1 MQAEPVPYMERT
13 RRYYEAQGFEAP
25 YIWASNRAIPFTP
38 PVRPISK
45 SVLSLITTAALKERE
60 KTERRELMSG
70 FLAAPPS
77 RLFANDLAWDRN
89 ATHLED
95 LNSYFP
101 VDRLTDLV
109 AAGRI
114 GKLAARF
121 HCVPTEY
128 SQRRTTELE
137 APEILS
143 RCREDGVDAVLLVP
157 L

>member
-1 MQAEPVPYMERT
+1 MQTEPVPYMERT
-13 RRYYEAQGFEAP
+13 RLYYEAQGFEEP
-25 YIWASNRAIPFTP
+25 YRWANNRSTPFTAP
-38 PVRPISK
+38 ARPISQ
-45 SVLSLITTAALKERE
+45 SVLTLITTATLHERE
-60 KTERRELMSG
+60 VTERRNVTSG
-70 FLAAPPS
+70 ALSPPPS

-101 VDRLTDLV
+101 IDPVTELV

-121 HCVPTEY
+121 HCVPTKY
-128 SQRRTTELE
+128 SQRCTNETD

-143 RCREDGVDAVLLVP
+143 RCRENGVDAVLLVP
-157 L
+157 I

>member
-1 MQAEPVPYMERT
+1 MRAEPVPYMERT
-13 RRYYEAQGFEAP
+13 RLFYEAQGFESP
-25 YIWASNRAIPFTP
+25 YRWAHNRSTPFTP
-38 PVRPISK
+38 PARPVSQ
-45 SVLSLITTAALKERE
+45 SVLTLITTAALHERE
-60 KTERRELMSG
+60 ATERRDVMSAP
-70 FLAAPPS
+70 LSPPPS

-101 VDRLTDLV
+101 IHPLRELV

-128 SQRRTTELE
+128 SQRCTNEMD

-157 L
+157 I

>member
-1 MQAEPVPYMERT
+1 MQAEPVPYMEKT
-13 RRYYEAQGFEAP
+13 RLYYEAQGFDQPYMWAHNRSIPYTAP
-25 YIWASNRAIPFTP
+25 A
-38 PVRPISK
+38 RPISE
-45 SVLSLITTAALKERE
+45 SVLTLITTATLHERE
-60 KTERRELMSG
+60 ETERRDVMSG
-70 FLAAPPS
+70 FLSSPPS
-77 RLFANDLAWDRN
+77 RLFANELAWDRN

-101 VDRLTDLV
+101 IDPLTELV
-109 AAGRI
+109 ADGRI

-128 SQRRTTELE
+128 SQRCTNEMD
-137 APEILS
+137 APEILR

>member
-1 MQAEPVPYMERT
+1 MRAEPVPYMERT
-13 RRYYEAQGFEAP
+13 RLYYEAQGFESP
-25 YIWASNRAIPFTP
+25 YRWAHNRSTPFTSLAR
-38 PVRPISK
+38 PVSQ
-45 SVLSLITTAALKERE
+45 SVLTLITTAALHERE
-60 KTERRELMSG
+60 ATERRDVMS
-70 FLAAPPS
+70 APLSPPPP

-89 ATHLED
+89 ATHLKD

-101 VDRLTDLV
+101 IHPLREFV

-128 SQRRTTELE
+128 SQRCTNEMD

-143 RCREDGVDAVLLVP
+143 RCREDGVDAVLLIP
-157 L
+157 I

>member
-25 YIWASNRAIPFTP
+25 YLWAHNQSTPFVAP
-38 PVRPISK
+38 AGPISE
-45 SVLSLITTAALKERE
+45 SVLTLITTAALHERE
-60 KTERRELMSG
+60 KSDRRDLMSG
-70 FLAAPPS
+70 PLSPPPS

-101 VDRLTDLV
+101 IDRLTELV

-114 GKLAARF
+114 GRLAARF

-128 SQRRTTELE
+128 SQRRTTELD
-137 APEILS
+137 APEILR

>member
-13 RRYYEAQGFEAP
+13 RLYYEAQGFEKP
-25 YIWASNRAIPFTP
+25 YRWAQNRSSPFTAP
-38 PVRPISK
+38 AKPISE
-45 SVLSLITTAALKERE
+45 SVLTLITTAALYERE
-60 KTERRELMSG
+60 ATERRDVMSAP
-70 FLAAPPS
+70 LSPPPS

-95 LNSYFP
+95 LNSFFP
-101 VDRLTDLV
+101 ADHLTELV

-121 HCVPTEY
+121 HCVPTDY
-128 SQRRTTELE
+128 SQRCTTETD

-143 RCREDGVDAVLLVP
+143 RCREDSVDAVLLVP
-157 L
+157 I